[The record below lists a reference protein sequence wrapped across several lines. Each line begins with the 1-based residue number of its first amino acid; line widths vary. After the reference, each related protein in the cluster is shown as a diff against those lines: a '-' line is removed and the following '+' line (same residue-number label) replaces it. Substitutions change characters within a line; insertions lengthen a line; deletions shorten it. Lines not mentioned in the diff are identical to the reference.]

1 MHILIKLEVAKKQAY
16 IFKST
21 SLKDNVSRSNHIAY
35 VTSSDFFGDI
45 ANDFYKTEE
54 NLVYSGGGHSVLKFD
69 SKEKAVKFTKVIT
82 KYTLEN
88 FNGLELFSTSIQYDE
103 SLLPKE
109 NLMNLSKKLE
119 EKKSIRKNQFQTT
132 SIGIESLD
140 KTNFSPISI
149 NEKPFKHMDFNIFN
163 DFNFPMNF
171 KDIDESF
178 LSVIHI
184 DGNAMGKR
192 IENIYKDPKNNDFD
206 TLAKN
211 LNNFS
216 KCIQKDFET
225 AFENMLIKV
234 TATNGI
240 DLDFGLEKCI
250 PIRPIILAG
259 DDVCFVT
266 KGSMGL
272 ECSRIFL
279 EELANITNEQDK
291 TKYSACAGVAIIH
304 SKFPFYKAYNL
315 SEELCNSAKK
325 FGIGCNADG
334 SISAIDWHI
343 EYGQMKNHL
352 SEIRED
358 YICDDNNI
366 LTLRPMAVVNPKN
379 DEISIFKNYNYFKT
393 VCKAFQTTDNEVT
406 YGKLKEVRQ
415 ALKQGI
421 IETDYAIENA
431 NIGNIIYDIVSGE
444 YGENVVE
451 TILDKGINKE
461 VFKTIG
467 DSNLKYCSCFDA
479 IEMIGMYAE
488 IKEGV

>member
-1 MHILIKLEVAKKQAY
+1 MLILTKLEVAKKQAY

-35 VTSSDFFGDI
+35 VTSSKFFEDV
-45 ANDFYKTEE
+45 ASDLYKTEE

-69 SKEKAVKFTKVIT
+69 SREKAVEFTKVVT
-82 KYTLEN
+82 RYTLEN
-88 FNGLELFSTSIQYDE
+88 FHGLELFSTSIEYDE
-103 SLLPKE
+103 NLLPEK
-109 NLMNLSKKLE
+109 NLYNLSTKLE

-140 KTNFSPISI
+140 KTSFSPIST
-149 NEKPFKHMDFNIFN
+149 NEKPFKHMNFNIFN
-163 DFNFPMNF
+163 DFNFPMEF

-192 IENIYKDPKNNDFD
+192 IENIYKVPENSDFN
-206 TLAKN
+206 TLVKN

-240 DLDFGLEKCI
+240 DLDFDLEKCI

-266 KGSMGL
+266 KGSIGL

-279 EELANITNEQDK
+279 EELSSITNEQDN
-291 TKYSACAGVAIIH
+291 TKYSACAGVAIVH

-315 SEELCNSAKK
+315 SEELCSNAKK
-325 FGIGCNADG
+325 FGVTINSDG
-334 SISAIDWHI
+334 IISAMDWHI
-343 EYGQMKNHL
+343 EYGQMKTHL
-352 SEIRED
+352 SDIKDDLVCED
-358 YICDDNNI
+358 GNM
-366 LTLRPMAVVNPKN
+366 LSLKPVTVTNPCN
-379 DEISIFKNYNYFKT
+379 DEVSIFRTYDYFKGVT
-393 VCKAFQTTDNEVT
+393 LAFKDKSSLISR
-406 YGKLKEVRQ
+406 GKLKEIRT
-415 ALKQGI
+415 ALKQGE
-421 IETDYAIENA
+421 IETDY
-431 NIGNIIYDIVSGE
+431 NIMKNSLSDIIYPIVTGE
-444 YGENVVE
+444 YGSDVVKKIIENGA
-451 TILDKGINKE
+451 DRC
-461 VFKTIG
+461 VFKDIDNT
-467 DSNLKYCSCFDA
+467 KYCSIYDA
-479 IEMIGMYAE
+479 IELMDIFKE
-488 IKEGV
+488 ITEGK